1 LDKENLRGGDEW
13 DRKIRD
19 TIKQID
25 YFVVLQSQALVNKTI
40 GYVNREINIALDRQE
55 EFQRGTTRFVIPVKI
70 ESCPL
75 RQDLKHLQTIDLTDE
90 TNIKMLIDTIQRDF
104 EKRKK
109 R

>member
-1 LDKENLRGGDEW
+1 M
-13 DRKIRD
+13 
-19 TIKQID
+19 
-25 YFVVLQSQALVNKTI
+25 VLQSQALVNKTT

-70 ESCPL
+70 EPCPF
-75 RQDLKHLQTIDLTDE
+75 RDDLKRLQTIDLTDE
-90 TNIKMLIDTIQRDF
+90 AKIKTLIHTIQCDF

>member
-1 LDKENLRGGDEW
+1 
-13 DRKIRD
+13 
-19 TIKQID
+19 
-25 YFVVLQSQALVNKTI
+25 VVLQSQALVNKTI

-70 ESCPL
+70 EPCPL
-75 RQDLKHLQTIDLTDE
+75 RDDLKHLQTIDLIDE
-90 TNIKMLIDTIQRDF
+90 ANVKTLINTIQRDF